1 MVARTSSKID
11 KSARYAIQEKLSDG
25 SARYTEV
32 MIAIDAGLTL
42 SAGLINDRTVGNKAG
57 RNTDV
62 DIGTED
68 VISQGGLYVP
78 PTVARVHNIVSSSAS
93 DASAGVGARTISIN
107 GLDANYADI
116 SETVTLNGVTPVATV
131 NSYIFINR
139 MLCTTVG
146 TSATNVGN
154 ITATAVTDATIS
166 AQISAGEG
174 QAQLG
179 VYQVPLGK
187 TMYFFGFNAS
197 ARINGGGA
205 GTAVL
210 QLMTRTFG
218 GAWTK
223 RQTIMINLTGNSFI
237 ERMYKN
243 PLVLTEKT
251 MVKLQVTS
259 DTNNMD
265 VACAFDYMNITAN

>member
-1 MVARTSSKID
+1 MVDRTSSKID
-11 KSARYAIQEKLSDG
+11 KDSRYAIQEKAVDG
-25 SARYTEV
+25 SDRYTEV
-32 MIAIDAGLTL
+32 VIAIDAGLTL
-42 SAGLINDRTVGNKAG
+42 AAGLITDRTIGNKAG
-57 RNTDV
+57 RNTDI

-68 VISQGGLYVP
+68 VISQGGLYTP

-93 DASAGVGARTISIN
+93 DTSAGVGARTITIN
-107 GLDANYADI
+107 GLDSNYSDI
-116 SETVTLNGVTPVATV
+116 SEIVTLNGTTLVATV

-139 MLCTTVG
+139 MTCTTVG

-187 TMYFFGFNAS
+187 TMYLSNFNAS
-197 ARINGGGA
+197 ARVSGGGA
-205 GTAVL
+205 GTAIL

-223 RQTIMINLTGNSFI
+223 RQTIMINLTGNSFV
-237 ERMYKN
+237 ERFYKN
-243 PLVLTEKT
+243 PLVLAEKT
-251 MVKLQVTS
+251 MVKVQVTS

-265 VACAFDYMNITAN
+265 VACAFDYINITAN

>member
-1 MVARTSSKID
+1 MVDRTSSKID
-11 KSARYAIQEKLSDG
+11 KDSRYAIQEKAVDG
-25 SARYTEV
+25 SDRYTEV
-32 MIAIDAGLTL
+32 VIAIDAGLTL
-42 SAGLINDRTVGNKAG
+42 AAGLITDRTIGNKAG
-57 RNTDV
+57 RNTDI

-68 VISQGGLYVP
+68 VISQGGLYTP

-93 DASAGVGARTISIN
+93 DTSAGVGARTITIN
-107 GLDANYADI
+107 GLDSNYSDI
-116 SETVTLNGVTPVATV
+116 SEIVTLNGTTLVATV

-139 MLCTTVG
+139 MTCTTVG

-166 AQISAGEG
+166 AQISSGEG

-179 VYQVPLGK
+179 VYQVPRGK
-187 TMYFFGFNAS
+187 TMYLSNFNAS
-197 ARINGGGA
+197 ARVSGGGA
-205 GTAVL
+205 GTAIL

-223 RQTIMINLTGNSFI
+223 RQTIMINLTGNSFV
-237 ERMYKN
+237 ERFYKN
-243 PLVLTEKT
+243 PLVLAEKT
-251 MVKLQVTS
+251 MVKVQVTS

-265 VACAFDYMNITAN
+265 VACAFDYINITAN

>member
-1 MVARTSSKID
+1 MVDRTSSKID
-11 KSARYAIQEKLSDG
+11 KDSRYAIQEKAVDG
-25 SARYTEV
+25 SDRYTEV
-32 MIAIDAGLTL
+32 VIAIDAGLTL
-42 SAGLINDRTVGNKAG
+42 AAGLITDRTIGNKAG
-57 RNTDV
+57 RNTDI

-68 VISQGGLYVP
+68 VISQGGLYTP

-93 DASAGVGARTISIN
+93 DTSAGVGARTITIN
-107 GLDANYADI
+107 GLDSNYSDI
-116 SETVTLNGVTPVATV
+116 SEIVTLNGTTLVATV

-139 MLCTTVG
+139 MTCTTVG

-179 VYQVPLGK
+179 VYQVPRGK
-187 TMYFFGFNAS
+187 TMYLSNFNAS
-197 ARINGGGA
+197 ARVSGGGA
-205 GTAVL
+205 GTAIL

-223 RQTIMINLTGNSFI
+223 RQTIMINLTGNSFV
-237 ERMYKN
+237 ERFYKN
-243 PLVLTEKT
+243 PLVLAEKT
-251 MVKLQVTS
+251 MVKVQVTS

-265 VACAFDYMNITAN
+265 VACAFDYINITAN

>member
-1 MVARTSSKID
+1 MVDRTSSKID
-11 KSARYAIQEKLSDG
+11 RDFRYAIQEKAADG
-25 SARYTEV
+25 SDRYTEV
-32 MIAIDAGLTL
+32 VIAIDAGLTQA
-42 SAGLINDRTVGNKAG
+42 AGLIDGRTTGNKTG
-57 RNTDV
+57 RNANI

-68 VISQGGLYVP
+68 VISQGGLYTP

-93 DASAGVGARTISIN
+93 DTSAGVGARTITIN
-107 GLDANYADI
+107 GLDSNYSDI
-116 SETVTLNGVTPVATV
+116 SEIVTLNGTTLVATV

-139 MLCTTVG
+139 MTCTTVG
-146 TSATNVGN
+146 TSETNVGN

-166 AQISAGEG
+166 AQIIASGG
-174 QAQLG
+174 QSQLG

-187 TMYFFGFNAS
+187 TMYLSNFNAS
-197 ARINGGGA
+197 ARVSGGGA

-210 QLMTRTFG
+210 HLMTRTFG
-218 GAWTK
+218 GVWIK
-223 RQTIMINLTGNSFI
+223 RQTIMINLTGNSFV

-251 MVKLQVTS
+251 MVKIQVTS

-265 VACAFDYMNITAN
+265 VTCAFDYINITAN

>member
-1 MVARTSSKID
+1 MVDRTSSKID
-11 KSARYAIQEKLSDG
+11 KDSRYAIQEKAVDG
-25 SARYTEV
+25 SDRYTEV
-32 MIAIDAGLTL
+32 VIAIDVGLTL
-42 SAGLINDRTVGNKAG
+42 AAGLITDRTIGNKAG
-57 RNTDV
+57 RNTDI

-68 VISQGGLYVP
+68 VISQGGLYTP

-93 DASAGVGARTISIN
+93 DTSAGVGARTITIN
-107 GLDANYADI
+107 GLDSNYSDI
-116 SETVTLNGVTPVATV
+116 SEIVTLNGTTLVATV

-139 MLCTTVG
+139 MTCTTVG

-187 TMYFFGFNAS
+187 TMYLSNFNAS
-197 ARINGGGA
+197 ARVSGGGA

-223 RQTIMINLTGNSFI
+223 RQTIMINLTGNSFV
-237 ERMYKN
+237 ERAYRN

-251 MVKLQVTS
+251 MVKIQVTS

-265 VACAFDYMNITAN
+265 VACAFDYINITAN